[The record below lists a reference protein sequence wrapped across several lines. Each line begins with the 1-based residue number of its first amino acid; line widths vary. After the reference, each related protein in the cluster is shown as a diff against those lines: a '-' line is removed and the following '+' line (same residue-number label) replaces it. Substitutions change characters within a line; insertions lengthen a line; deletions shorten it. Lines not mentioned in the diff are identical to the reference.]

1 MPFPS
6 LLAFFTRLTA
16 GHVRRHR
23 LEAVLCLAGV
33 ALGVAV
39 VVGIDAAVAA
49 CVRSFG
55 GAVQSLAER
64 STHGVFAEDG
74 AIPDETY
81 IALARRKLPYPLAPV
96 IDRGVLVAGGS
107 TAPDAPPGD
116 DGVVARLIGVD
127 VFAER

>member
-55 GAVQSLAER
+55 GAVQSLAAR
-64 STHGVFAEDG
+64 PTHGVCADDG

-96 IDRGVLVAGGS
+96 IERGVLVAGADE
-107 TAPDAPPGD
+107 TTDARGD
-116 DGVVARLIGVD
+116 DD
-127 VFAER
+127 